1 MLDKAAT
8 KRAGLRVEIMRDGWR
23 EVRSTEETGGA
34 ADRARHNCAPR
45 HLGWESLVMS

>member
-23 EVRSTEETGGA
+23 EVRSTEDTRAAQLCFTG
-34 ADRARHNCAPR
+34 PR
-45 HLGWESLVMS
+45 LGEFVLS